1 MQTHNR
7 ARRSPLRKR
16 GTAALLTSVSVLGVA
31 AAVPAVSSSQ
41 TAASGGTA
49 AAASAPTVR
58 AAASRHVRSGRKVIV
73 KGAVSSGEAGRSVVV
88 QTRRSGR
95 WRTAARTKTATGGA
109 FRAGWRARSTGPLK
123 VRARIGG
130 TGTTS
135 RSLRVTVYRPVQ
147 ASWYGP
153 GLYGNRLA
161 CGGRLSS
168 STLGVANKS
177 LPCGTKVTLRYRGRA
192 VTVPVVDRGPYV
204 GNRVYDL
211 TAATKRR
218 LGFGSTGVV
227 WSSR

>member
-1 MQTHNR
+1 MQTHDR

-16 GTAALLTSVSVLGVA
+16 GIAALLTAVSVLGVT

-41 TAASGGTA
+41 TASGGTA
-49 AAASAPTVR
+49 ATAASPQVR
-58 AAASRHVRSGRKVIV
+58 ASASRHVHAGRKVVV
-73 KGAVSSGEAGRSVVV
+73 KGHVSPGQAGRSVVI
-88 QTRRSGR
+88 QTRRSGK
-95 WRTAARTKTATGGA
+95 WRGIARTRTKADGA
-109 FRAGWRARSTGPLK
+109 FRAGWRAHSTGRLK

-130 TGTTS
+130 TGATS

-153 GLYGNRLA
+153 GFYGHRTA
-161 CGGRLSS
+161 CGGTLSS
-168 STLGVANKS
+168 GSLGVANKT

-192 VTVPVVDRGPYV
+192 VTVPVIDRGPYS

>member
-1 MQTHNR
+1 MQTQDR
-7 ARRSPLRKR
+7 ARRSPLRRR
-16 GTAALLTSVSVLGVA
+16 GTAALLTSVSVLGLA

-41 TAASGGTA
+41 TAATA
-49 AAASAPTVR
+49 AAPQVR
-58 AAASRHVRSGRKVIV
+58 AAASRHVRSGRKVVV
-73 KGAVSSGEAGRSVVV
+73 KGTVAPGQTGRIVVI
-88 QTRRSGR
+88 QTRRSGKWR
-95 WRTAARTKTATGGA
+95 RITRARTAANGA
-109 FRAGWRARSTGPLK
+109 FRATWRARGTGRVA

-153 GLYGNRLA
+153 GLYGNKLA
-161 CGGRLSS
+161 CGGRL
-168 STLGVANKS
+168 TTGTIGVANKS